1 MVDIQLPEELVGAVF
16 NVVSKRRGVVTE
28 QDPVLGTPFINV
40 KAHLPVAESFGFND
54 ALKAATGGRAFPQ
67 MVFDHWADF
76 GGDPL
81 DSKTKAAALVDQI
94 RLRKGLKAGVPSLAN
109 FLDKL

>member
-1 MVDIQLPEELVGAVF
+1 MPEDLIGAVYQCL
-16 NVVSKRRGVVTE
+16 SKRRGVVISQE
-28 QDPVLGTPFINV
+28 PVAGTTLLNV
-40 KAHLPVAESFGFND
+40 KANLPVSESFGFND

-67 MVFDHWADF
+67 MVFDHYAEF

-81 DSKTKAAALVDQI
+81 DSSSKAATLVDKI
-94 RLRKGLKAGVPSLAN
+94 RLRKGLKAGIPNLNN